1 MAGHGSFRVLC
12 QKEALLDARITKQ
25 RLSNLISYD
34 WIKIVVT
41 IVVACLVLA
50 LLFAFT
56 AARPRRA
63 QEFYVYAYTD
73 VSTGS
78 DFSSLKEELED
89 GVFSY
94 DILSVGT
101 EGFDGSMGSTT
112 YTLRRSVGS
121 GNVLFV
127 TDNRVYETDE
137 EGQIVLDEEGEPVVE
152 TESTLYTM
160 ASGSVVSKDSST
172 AGVVYDTKYYLDACE
187 RYLAQF
193 FGDDWRTNDAFDGE
207 RTPAGSFSRNAKDK
221 RYRTDE
227 QKARYLERLFEE
239 TYLKDVVDRYEIRK
253 RDELDDLVNVLASG
267 VGALTNPSKLENTFR
282 SVLRSKISSN
292 TISSYIGYL
301 VDAFV
306 IEAARRYDVK
316 GRGYI
321 GSPLKYY
328 FEDVGLRNARLGF
341 RQVEESHIM
350 ENVVYNELR
359 ARGYS
364 VDVGVVEKRAREAG
378 KDVRKQL
385 EVDFV
390 ANRGSDRVYVQSA
403 MEMRT
408 PEKAAQE
415 KASLLGINDSFKKVV
430 LVRDVVRPLRDE
442 RGVVT
447 MSVFD
452 FLLDESAL
460 TGI

>member
-1 MAGHGSFRVLC
+1 MEIKRDRYLN
-12 QKEALLDARITKQ
+12 
-25 RLSNLISYD
+25 RLIDRMHNGMV
-34 WIKIVVT
+34 KVVT
-41 IVVACLVLA
+41 GIRRCGKTY
-50 LLFAFT
+50 LLFELFGDYLRSEGVEDDHIIEVALDDEEN
-56 AARPRRA
+56 AALRDHSALSAHIRSRIANKHEQYYVFLDEVQYAISREELKNPDASPRLYGVLNGLLRMRNVDV
-63 QEFYVYAYTD
+63 YV
-73 VSTGS
+73 TGS
-78 DFSSLKEELED
+78 NSKLLSSDVMTEFRGRGDEVRVRPLSFSE
-89 GVFSY
+89 F
-94 DILSVGT
+94 
-101 EGFDGSMGSTT
+101 M
-112 YTLRRSVGS
+112 
-121 GNVLFV
+121 
-127 TDNRVYETDE
+127 
-137 EGQIVLDEEGEPVVE
+137 Q
-152 TESTLYTM
+152 
-160 ASGSVVSKDSST
+160 
-172 AGVVYDTKYYLDACE
+172 
-187 RYLAQF
+187 
-193 FGDDWRTNDAFDGE
+193 AFDGDRYQGWAE
-207 RTPAGSFSRNAKDK
+207 YTVYGGMPLAVSMRTS
-221 RYRTDE
+221 E
-227 QKARYLERLFEE
+227 QKASYLERLFEE
-239 TYLKDVVDRYEIRK
+239 TYLKDVVDRHGVR
-253 RDELDDLVNVLASG
+253 RHGELDDLVNVLASSIG
-267 VGALTNPSKLENTFR
+267 TLTNPSKLENTFR
-282 SVLRSKISSN
+282 SVLHSKISAN

-301 VDAFV
+301 EDAFV
-306 IEAARRYDVK
+306 IEGARRYDVK
-316 GRGYI
+316 GRSYI

-328 FEDVGLRNARLGF
+328 FEDMGLRNARLGF